1 MIEHHIGKSSGT
13 RIFLWTLAVLAA
25 VAGCSEQEFS
35 GRRETAAA
43 VPVRVVQVQQRDLKE
58 SVRAVGSLAASEE
71 VTIRPEIPGIV
82 KAVRFREGAPVAR
95 GELLFLLEDDEIR
108 GRLEA
113 RRAALKAAGV
123 EARNARKM
131 LLRRRE
137 LLAGGIIARET
148 FDEVK
153 TAYESAAARRERL
166 QAEIG
171 VIQAQLRDTEI
182 RSPIDGF
189 AGAQLA
195 DPGDFVDAGDPL
207 VTLVRTD
214 PLEIEFTVA
223 ERHANRV
230 REGQAVAVRT
240 AADSQRAFEGSVF
253 FVSPKIRESTRTLL
267 LKARVD
273 NTGGQLR
280 PGAFARV
287 ELVLQVRR
295 QAMVLP
301 EEALVP
307 GRKGYS
313 VFVVQEGRARRREVT
328 IGLRRPG
335 LVEIRSGPEPGETV
349 IRSGHIS
356 VSDGDRVKITEASE
370 S

>member
-1 MIEHHIGKSSGT
+1 MIEHHIGKSSST
-13 RIFLWTLAVLAA
+13 RIFLWTLAFAAA
-25 VAGCSEQEFS
+25 VAGCSEQESS
-35 GRRETAAA
+35 GRQETATAL
-43 VPVRVVQVQQRDLKE
+43 PVRVVQVQQRDLKE

-71 VTIRPEIPGIV
+71 VTIRPEIAGIV
-82 KAVRFREGAPVAR
+82 EAVRFREGEPVAR
-95 GELLFLLEDDEIR
+95 GELLFRLENEEIR
-108 GRLEA
+108 RRLEA

-123 EARNARKM
+123 EARNAHKR

-153 TAYESAAARRERL
+153 TAYESAAARQERL

-171 VIQAQLRDTEI
+171 VIEAQLRDTEI

-189 AGAQLA
+189 AGAQLV

-223 ERHANRV
+223 ERHANRLH
-230 REGQAVAVRT
+230 EGQAVAVRT
-240 AADSQRAFEGSVF
+240 AAEPDRTFEGSVF
-253 FVSPKIRESTRTLL
+253 FVSPRIRESTRTLL

-295 QAMVLP
+295 GATVLP

-307 GRKGYS
+307 GRQGYS
-313 VFVVQEGRARRREVT
+313 VFVVQEGQARRREVT

-335 LVEIRSGPEPGETV
+335 IVEIRSGLKPGESV
-349 IRSGHIS
+349 IRSGHIA
-356 VSDGDRVKITEASE
+356 VSDGDRVNITGETE
-370 S
+370 P